1 MDSPYNQKVM
11 HHLPSDRQQPDTPAP
26 SRKGRAFFVLE
37 QHLQLLIILNII
49 VIMKKVRVLPIIV
62 RRYFNDEV

>member
-1 MDSPYNQKVM
+1 M

>member
-1 MDSPYNQKVM
+1 M

-37 QHLQLLIILNII
+37 QHLQLLIFLNNI

-62 RRYFNDEV
+62 RRYFYDKV

>member
-62 RRYFNDEV
+62 RRYFYDKV

>member
-1 MDSPYNQKVM
+1 MH

-26 SRKGRAFFVLE
+26 SLSGRAFFVLE
-37 QHLQLLIILNII
+37 QHLQLLIILNNI
-49 VIMKKVRVLPIIV
+49 VIVKKVRVLPIIV